1 MRPFY
6 RILLGH
12 TSKNHEPY
20 QSRSQHPSLVK
31 GLSQT
36 SYPLVFTPC
45 LSPASWSIWLL
56 ISVLLTT
63 ASPSPL
69 WPDTQHCLPV
79 LVFLLQTSC
88 VIFSQLGCFWLPG
101 QTHSVSL
108 SISTQALSGEAPSTF
123 SPTNK
128 DIPWVNA
135 SSRSLGSHSYYR
147 GLLMTRSPNLS
158 GRKWLPSY

>member
-12 TSKNHEPY
+12 ISKNHEPY
-20 QSRSQHPSLVK
+20 QSRSRHPSLVR

-45 LSPASWSIWLL
+45 LSSASWSMWLL
-56 ISVLLTT
+56 ISILITI

-69 WPDTQHCLPV
+69 WPDTQHCLPFLV
-79 LVFLLQTSC
+79 LLLQTSC
-88 VIFSQLGCFWLPG
+88 VISSPLGSFRLPG
-101 QTHSVSL
+101 QTHSVYL
-108 SISTQALSGEAPSTF
+108 SISTQALSGKAPSTF

-128 DIPWVNA
+128 DIPWVKA
-135 SSRSLGSHSYYR
+135 SSRSLGSHPYYR
-147 GLLMTRSPNLS
+147 GLLMTRSPNQS
-158 GRKWLPSY
+158 SRKWLPSH